1 MTYIQFSLTIILL
14 HNQEVFWKP
23 IKSSFA
29 TYSLIEAD
37 QILTWNHQLLIW
49 FLCSIHWINWI
60 QKLKLKIYFFVD
72 ISTFLYTLNQRPDQ
86 YKMKILV
93 FSIQYDFQILKYQY
107 QYSIWRILNKYQYQY
122 AKKTEVSV
130 FSISILSGK
139 KKENKQ
145 TKQIWKI

>member
-72 ISTFLYTLNQRPDQ
+72 ILTFLYTLDREDKKTFIPLLKKCFLVVPIQSVQKSCWIFIYTN
-86 YKMKILV
+86 KKILMFGLFFG
-93 FSIQYDFQILKYQY
+93 FSL
-107 QYSIWRILNKYQYQY
+107 SNELN
-122 AKKTEVSV
+122 
-130 FSISILSGK
+130 ISYLIA
-139 KKENKQ
+139 
-145 TKQIWKI
+145 TV

>member
-60 QKLKLKIYFFVD
+60 QKVKLKIQFFVD
-72 ISTFLYTLNQRPDQ
+72 ILTFLYTLNRED
-86 YKMKILV
+86 
-93 FSIQYDFQILKYQY
+93 
-107 QYSIWRILNKYQYQY
+107 
-122 AKKTEVSV
+122 KKTFIPLLKKCCRSHSKCIKKLSNFHLYHRKNFWCLVYFLVSV
-130 FSISILSGK
+130 YPTNWTLVI
-139 KKENKQ
+139 
-145 TKQIWKI
+145 